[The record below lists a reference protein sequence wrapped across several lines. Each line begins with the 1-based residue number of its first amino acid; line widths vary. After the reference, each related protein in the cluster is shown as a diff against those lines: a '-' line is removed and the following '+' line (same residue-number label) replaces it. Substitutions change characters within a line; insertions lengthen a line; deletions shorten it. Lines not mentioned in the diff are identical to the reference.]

1 MELKYNGKKTVTKT
15 NEAERNNY
23 IFGQIVVLKLGVE
36 SSQAKCS
43 WNIRRINKYLNIFRF

>member
-1 MELKYNGKKTVTKT
+1 MELKYNGKETVTKT

-23 IFGQIVVLKLGVE
+23 TFGQIVVLKLGVE

-43 WNIRRINKYLNIFRF
+43 WNIRRVNKYLNIFRF